1 MIETIGLI
9 ARFVSYCGILGV
21 VGAVAFRLL
30 VVTRSGL
37 SAGIIGRA
45 SRRASRIGSF
55 GGLLIIVAA
64 LAKLVLQTAEMR
76 FPTDSWIEVG
86 SRMLFETSWG
96 KTWMLQVG
104 CALLISMTFSLA
116 RKDALPRWNMLA
128 LLSIVLATTP
138 ALSSHARSAQR
149 LQQFTVPADAL
160 HVLGASI
167 WLGTLF
173 VMFLSIVGGDGIE
186 PGSEAPASEMRAS
199 YIASMLRSFSPLAL
213 IGSGVV
219 VASGLVSSLAHITTF
234 NELRNTAY
242 GQKLLIKLIAVWA
255 VWMLGWINWKFNTPK
270 VQSVGAR
277 PISRGMALEIAL
289 VVLVL
294 LATSALVVTP
304 PPAEASMM
312 MMH

>member
-1 MIETIGLI
+1 MLI
-9 ARFVSYCGILGV
+9 V
-21 VGAVAFRLL
+21 
-30 VVTRSGL
+30 
-37 SAGIIGRA
+37 
-45 SRRASRIGSF
+45 
-55 GGLLIIVAA
+55 VAA

-86 SRMLFETSWG
+86 SRMLLQTGWG

-104 CALLISMTFSLA
+104 CALLISMTFTLA

-128 LLSIVLATTP
+128 LLSLVLAATP

-149 LQQFTVPADAL
+149 FQQYTVPADAL

-167 WLGTLF
+167 WIGTLF
-173 VMFLSIVGGDGIE
+173 VMFLSIIGGDGIE
-186 PGSEAPASEMRAS
+186 PGSETSPSEMRAS

-213 IGSGVV
+213 IGAALVASSGV
-219 VASGLVSSLAHITTF
+219 VSSLAHISTF

-270 VQSVGAR
+270 VHAGGAR
-277 PISRGMALEIAL
+277 QITRGMAVEIVLAI
-289 VVLVL
+289 VVLLV
-294 LATSALVVTP
+294 TSALVVTP

-312 MMH
+312 MH